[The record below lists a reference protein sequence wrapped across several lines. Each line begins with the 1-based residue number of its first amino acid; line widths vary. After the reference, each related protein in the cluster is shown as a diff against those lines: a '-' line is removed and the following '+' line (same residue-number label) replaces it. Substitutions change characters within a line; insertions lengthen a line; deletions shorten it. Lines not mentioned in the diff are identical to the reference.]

1 MKRMNEYEG
10 GALSTAGSPTPG
22 DVRKHDTLSRKG
34 ASELARQ
41 LQGYWH
47 GQGYPLARFWS
58 EPITIR
64 MGKLGTHE
72 IHRVV
77 CNLVDGLPPR

>member
-1 MKRMNEYEG
+1 MKRMNENDGVAASG
-10 GALSTAGSPTPG
+10 GGCSASG
-22 DVRKHDTLSRKG
+22 DARKHDTLSRKG

-41 LQGYWH
+41 LQAYWH
-47 GQGYPLARFWS
+47 GQGYPLARFWC
-58 EPITIR
+58 EPISIR